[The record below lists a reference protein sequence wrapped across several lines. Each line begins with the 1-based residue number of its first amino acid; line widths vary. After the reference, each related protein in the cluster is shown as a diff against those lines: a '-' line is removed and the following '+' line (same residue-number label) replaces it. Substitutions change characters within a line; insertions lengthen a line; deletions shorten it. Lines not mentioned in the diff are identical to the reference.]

1 MLSSFPSLSDW
12 LDSSD
17 TAKDAVL
24 SRVANE
30 LSLAHPF
37 RVSRDTYAAPRVV
50 IDYAALGG
58 TSIAFRLIPPH
69 TVAVGLSAQD
79 LAAIHRIS
87 EDAPLTIEEMT
98 PLVSTTLNAFLVA
111 EMPLTVAQAR
121 VLTGLPID
129 GRAEHPAYLDEQAAL
144 AALNALDAV
153 LPSEAQW
160 ESIAKAGG
168 DPLFPF
174 GDTLPDE
181 TVLEPWMRYDLDDA
195 TAPRTRFG
203 TGGLLFAEWCLD
215 AFATSHKVG
224 AERLA
229 DTRTI
234 KGGAAY
240 FWPWQDAEWVW
251 CLCAM
256 RMPSSDL
263 DEGVAV
269 VRPVIAL

>member
-1 MLSSFPSLSDW
+1 MLSSFPSLSEW

-17 TAKDAVL
+17 AAKDAVL

-30 LSLAHPF
+30 LSLGHPLT
-37 RVSRDTYAAPRVV
+37 VSRDAYLAPRVV
-50 IDYAALGG
+50 VDYGARGG
-58 TSIAFRLIPPH
+58 TTIAFRLIPPH
-69 TVAVGLSAQD
+69 TVPVGLSEQNLTAV
-79 LAAIHRIS
+79 HRIS
-87 EDAPLTIEEMT
+87 EDPQITIEEMT
-98 PLVSTTLNAFLVA
+98 PLVHSSLNVFLVA
-111 EMPLTVAQAR
+111 EIPLSVAQAR
-121 VLTGLPID
+121 VLIGLPID
-129 GRAEHPAYLDEQAAL
+129 GRDDYPAYLDERAAL
-144 AALNALDAV
+144 AAVSALGAE
-153 LPSEAQW
+153 LPSEAHW
-160 ESIAKAGG
+160 ECIAKAGG

-174 GDTLPDE
+174 GDTLPEE
-181 TVLEPWMRYDLDDA
+181 TVIEPWIRYDLGDTGA
-195 TAPRTRFG
+195 ARTRFG

-215 AFATSHKVG
+215 AFAMSHEAG

-251 CLCAM
+251 CLCSM

-263 DEGVAV
+263 DGGVAV